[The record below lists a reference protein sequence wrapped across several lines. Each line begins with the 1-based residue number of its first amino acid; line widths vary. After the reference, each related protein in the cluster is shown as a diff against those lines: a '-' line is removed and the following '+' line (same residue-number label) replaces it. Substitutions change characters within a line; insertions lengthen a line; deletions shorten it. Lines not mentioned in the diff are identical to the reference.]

1 MKIKYVCLSVFL
13 VFLFLGGCGTKIVYV
28 CSDGTEVTDTAL
40 CPTTAEITTE
50 EIVEEVSSEES
61 GEEAATEESAE
72 TSEQT
77 DYTLSDAEEAL
88 LQERFTPAIRAVL
101 SNPLIKDMHLGDV
114 YVAGLALRNI
124 LGAADH
130 DFVITIKF
138 REAKDFSG
146 SILETDDAL
155 IQAWMS
161 KNLYTPYTLERS
173 EEVILPVIIEV
184 GETITDAGGPTLPG
198 TYIFD
203 VYVDYVTNQGNTD
216 EYEKLLL
223 TVQVVE

>member
-1 MKIKYVCLSVFL
+1 MKIKYVCGSIFL
-13 VFLFLGGCGTKIVYV
+13 VFLFLVGCGQKTVYV
-28 CSDGTEVTDTAL
+28 CSDGTEVAETTL

-50 EIVEEVSSEES
+50 EVVEEIASEES
-61 GEEAATEESAE
+61 AEEAVAEESAE
-72 TSEQT
+72 TSEPI
-77 DYTLSDAEEAL
+77 DYTLSDAEKAL
-88 LQERFTPAIRAVL
+88 LQERFTPALRAVV
-101 SNPLIKDMHLGDV
+101 SNPLIKDMNPGDV
-114 YVAGLALRNI
+114 YVAGLAVRNI
-124 LGAADH
+124 LGGAEH
-130 DFVITIKF
+130 EFVVTIKF

-161 KNLYTPYTLERS
+161 KNLYTTYTLERS

-184 GETITDAGGPTLPG
+184 GETITDRGGPTLPG

-223 TVQVVE
+223 TVQITE